1 MPTGTFFYYQ
11 QIGLEASV
19 LKQGTAL
26 AYIILNTLC
35 LERLT
40 RWEHFCR
47 PPAEEMH
54 QENVT
59 FVKGI

>member
-26 AYIILNTLC
+26 AYIILKLTL
-35 LERLT
+35 
-40 RWEHFCR
+40 
-47 PPAEEMH
+47 
-54 QENVT
+54 
-59 FVKGI
+59 FVWKG